1 MGSFILFLLVLFIL
15 AALLRIDFFFTIL
28 YLFVGVYLLSR
39 MWSRRMFQ
47 HLHIERR
54 LQNRAFVGDRITVT
68 LKLANR
74 SRLPIPWLVLSE
86 VFSVDLATP
95 PFYRE
100 ATTLPGH
107 GSHMAQYTL
116 TARKRGYYDIGPL
129 TLQTGDLFRIKQAL
143 TSRYRADH
151 LIVYPKIIPIAKL
164 GLPTHSPQV
173 ILPTPVPL
181 FQDPNRIIG
190 VRAYNQGD
198 NPRYIH
204 WPATAATGQTLVKQF
219 QPAIARDNAIFLN
232 LHRADYAIRG
242 YPDPVIELAITV
254 AASLAHHML
263 TFEDLPVGLLTSGID
278 PLTGGRQQFK
288 LPPRKGRAQLM
299 QILEVLARVQMIAG
313 DESRF
318 LKHIR
323 QEAVHLSWGMT
334 TLIITGHGSDELSKT
349 LLLLKRS
356 GLRVTLVL
364 VQPSEGR
371 LDPHTDQMQ
380 ELGIPIYKIRRYQ
393 EVETWSPAP

>member
-1 MGSFILFLLVLFIL
+1 MGNFILFLLVLFVL

-39 MWSRRMFQ
+39 MWSRRMLR
-47 HLHIERR
+47 HLHIERQ
-54 LQNRAFVGDRITVT
+54 LQNRAFLGDRITVT
-68 LKLANR
+68 LKLENR
-74 SRLPIPWLVLSE
+74 SRLPIPWLVLSD
-86 VFSVDLATP
+86 VFPVDLSTP

-107 GSHMAQYTL
+107 GSHIAHYTL
-116 TARKRGYYDIGPL
+116 TARKRGYYQIGPL
-129 TLQTGDLFRIKQAL
+129 TLQTGDLFRIRQEL

-151 LIVYPKIIPIAKL
+151 LIVYPKIVPISKL

-173 ILPTPVPL
+173 VLPTPVPL

-190 VRAYNQGD
+190 VRAYHQGD

-232 LHRADYAIRG
+232 LYRADYAVRG

-263 TFEDLPVGLLTSGID
+263 TFENLPVGLLASGID
-278 PLTGGRQQFK
+278 PLAGGQQQFK
-288 LPPRKGRAQLM
+288 LPPRKGRGQLM
-299 QILEVLARVQMIAG
+299 QILEVLARVQLVGG

-318 LKHIR
+318 LEEIR
-323 QEAVHLSWGMT
+323 QAAVHLSWGT
-334 TLIITGHGSDELSKT
+334 TTIIITGHGSDELSKT

-364 VQPSEGR
+364 VQSVEGR
-371 LDPHTDQMQ
+371 FDPHMDQMQ
-380 ELGIPIYKIRRYQ
+380 ELRIPIYKVRRYK
-393 EVETWSPAP
+393 EIETWAPAA